1 MPLQVNFSRTEPE
14 QALAV
19 LEDILGPANGGT
31 RLFAAH
37 RRDIIAALAQAG
49 IAPDSPVHTTVAETL
64 AVAEAYEADGM
75 YAFMP
80 TWDLLLSR
88 VFRLA
93 HPSGDDHA

>member
-1 MPLQVNFSRTEPE
+1 MPRQVKFAPSEPE

-37 RRDIIAALAQAG
+37 RRAIVAALARAG
-49 IAPDSPVHTTVAETL
+49 ITPDSPVQSTVAETL

-88 VFRLA
+88 VVRLA
-93 HPSGDDHA
+93 HPSGDNDA